1 MAFIKGTYSTSIKA
15 KLFNADPKMFD
26 KAVTKATDKEATP
39 GRPVLGVRPSQLC
52 SLQRRAPV
60 HERRIRGSPDA
71 LDVTHETSS
80 PYNPTTKGLA
90 EEGGEESEAPDD

>member
-1 MAFIKGTYSTSIKA
+1 MAFIKGTCSTSIKA

-26 KAVTKATDKEATP
+26 KAVTKATGKEAMP
-39 GRPVLGVRPSQLC
+39 RRPVLGVRPLKSC
-52 SLQRRAPV
+52 SVQRRASV
-60 HERRIRGSPDA
+60 RERRVRGFPDA